1 MQFLPLLFF
10 ISLNLSNYKVK
21 VIYGGKE
28 IKSIALED
36 YLKGVV
42 AGEMPPSWHP
52 EALKAQA
59 VIARSFTI
67 YHIKKGKNYFF
78 ASERDQVWIPKE
90 KWLNYSEKI
99 EKAVDDTR
107 GYVLT
112 FPSGEVAPG
121 FFHSTCGGKTENATE
136 LWEGDENLKL
146 IVSVKCS
153 KCYDSPYFFWRE
165 KIKKDEIIRVSR
177 EIGDMITQKI
187 ISLSYDIFAEYSETG
202 RVKKLFLP
210 YGVFLNYYD
219 MRNKLNL
226 KSNFFKFEFDGEYF
240 IFYGRGNGHGVGLCQ
255 WGAKKLAE
263 EGLKWN
269 EILKFYF
276 PLLKIKKIY

>member
-1 MQFLPLLFF
+1 MQFLPLLFIIF
-10 ISLNLSNYKVK
+10 LNLSNYKVK

-28 IKSIALED
+28 IKSISLED

-42 AGEMPPSWHP
+42 AGEMPASWHT

-67 YHIKKGKNYFF
+67 YHIKKGKNYFE
-78 ASERDQVWIPKE
+78 ASEKDQVWIPKE
-90 KWLNYSEKI
+90 KWQNYSEKI

-121 FFHSTCGGKTENATE
+121 FFHSTCGGKTENAIE
-136 LWEGDENLKL
+136 LWGGDENLKF

-165 KIKKDEIIRVSR
+165 RIKKEEIMRVSR
-177 EIGDMITQKI
+177 EINDVITQKI
-187 ISLSYDIFAEYSETG
+187 LSLSYDIFAEYTDTG

-210 YGVFLNYYD
+210 YGVFLTYYD

-240 IFYGRGNGHGVGLCQ
+240 TFYGRGNGHGVGLCQ

-263 EGLKWN
+263 EGLKWD